1 MFLCERK
8 VFDLDFF
15 LSHVL
20 FRGIYL
26 DSASGRDALN
36 ISGSSDS
43 SNDYMVVQLSSSSDS
58 NSSSNFSSSYNRRDM
73 LDEIEET
80 FNITNFSSIN
90 NSFRPTSHGSDGF
103 FSITLDDFRNLT
115 LNNIADD
122 SSSDENNEDDDED
135 DDDAAT
141 VHFPDGNNTNSANA
155 TRH

>member
-1 MFLCERK
+1 MA
-8 VFDLDFF
+8 
-15 LSHVL
+15 
-20 FRGIYL
+20 G
-26 DSASGRDALN
+26 GRDALN

-43 SNDYMVVQLSSSSDS
+43 SNDYMVIVPPLSSSSDS
-58 NSSSNFSSSYNRRDM
+58 NSSSNFSSPYNRRDM

-122 SSSDENNEDDDED
+122 SSSDENNEDDDDED
-135 DDDAAT
+135 DDDVNAT
-141 VHFPDGNNTNSANA
+141 AVHFPQQNDANA
-155 TRH
+155 SNVTRHC